1 MATRLRLQRYG
12 KKGKPY
18 FHLVVA
24 DERSPRDGKFIERL
38 GSYNPISNPAVIDI
52 NFDRTLD
59 WVKKGAQPSDTVKA
73 ILAYKGVLLRN
84 HLDKGVAKGALTK
97 EQADAK
103 FEKWIAD
110 KEAKVEGK
118 KSGLSKA
125 AEESKR
131 AALKHEAEVN
141 KAKAAKLIA
150 KQQDTPAEE
159 APVAQAETP
168 AEGDAPAGE

>member
-24 DERSPRDGKFIERL
+24 DGRSPRDGKFIERL
-38 GSYNPISNPAVIDI
+38 GSYDPISNPAVIDI
-52 NFDRTLD
+52 NFDRTLE

-73 ILAYKGVLLRN
+73 ILAYKGILMRN

-103 FEKWIAD
+103 FEKWMSEKA
-110 KEAKVEGK
+110 AKIEGK
-118 KSGLSKA
+118 KAGLSKA
-125 AEESKR
+125 ADESKR

-141 KAKAAKLIA
+141 KAKAAKVLA
-150 KQQDTPAEE
+150 KQQE
-159 APVAQAETP
+159 APAAEAP
-168 AEGDAPAGE
+168 AAEAAESDAPAGE